1 MSAAL
6 VVILAACGVRPSAV
20 INGGPAPSG
29 PVVPERSTVVVL
41 YFVLGDRPTAAQR
54 QGVSTSPSD
63 VLALLAAG
71 PDQSERAA
79 GLTTEVPGNA
89 APASVSLVPGDVTVA
104 LGVDV
109 SSLSTMATQQLAC
122 TMGHLGS
129 VPGVLSVTL
138 TGGGHRRGPLTCPS

>member
-1 MSAAL
+1 MRTGKSLPGWKKPAHYRKWPTRLSRAARRIGLSAAL

-104 LGVDV
+104 L
-109 SSLSTMATQQLAC
+109 
-122 TMGHLGS
+122 
-129 VPGVLSVTL
+129 
-138 TGGGHRRGPLTCPS
+138 